1 LPNNDKLVNPD
12 AGKSWRWCAGET
24 VNGAT
29 SGYHWHEISD
39 SDALAALRNAAAA
52 QDTADGK
59 RRVFTGD
66 TIRTPY
72 DIGDLWVRNID

>member
-1 LPNNDKLVNPD
+1 VNPD
-12 AGKSWRWCAGET
+12 AGKSWRWCSGET
-24 VNGAT
+24 ANGVT

-66 TIRTPY
+66 KISVPY
-72 DIGDLWVRNID
+72 DIGDLWVRTFD